1 MHYRDYLEEIIFAN
15 TNLSD
20 KEVQEMSLEELEEYC
35 GF

>member
-1 MHYRDYLEEIIFAN
+1 MRYREYLEEIVFSN

-20 KEVQEMSLEELEEYC
+20 KEVHEMSLEELEDYC